1 MESSDDVAGRR
12 QEDRRE
18 RSRRGADNQ
27 EWGHEA
33 ERVVGDYFLKQ
44 GYTIRE
50 RNWKCGKVEID
61 LILEKDRTIVFV
73 EVKARKEETQ
83 DPVLAVGK
91 EKRGR
96 IIRGADVYLRSLPLL
111 YQYRFDIVALTGNR
125 EDYSMRHYPDAY
137 MPGVNGI
144 K

>member
-1 MESSDDVAGRR
+1 MDSSDDVAGRR

-27 EWGHEA
+27 EWGREA

>member
-1 MESSDDVAGRR
+1 MDSSDDVAGRR

-27 EWGHEA
+27 EWGREA

-125 EDYSMRHYPDAY
+125 EDYSMKHYPDAY

>member
-1 MESSDDVAGRR
+1 MDSSDDVAGRR

-125 EDYSMRHYPDAY
+125 DDYSMKHYPDAY

>member
-1 MESSDDVAGRR
+1 MDSSDDVAGRR

-91 EKRGR
+91 EKRSR

-125 EDYSMRHYPDAY
+125 EDYSMKHYPDAY